1 MNIPLNIDWQQI
13 LLHLFNLVL
22 LFGIMY
28 FLLYKPVKNFMD
40 KRMNYYKDMDDK
52 AKKNLEDSE
61 KIKSDYETKLADA
74 DAEIAAKKAEAVEEA
89 SKNRKEIIDNARAE
103 GDEIVATAKKKAKE
117 EHDRM
122 LGETKKEITDMIS
135 VAATKIVGGED
146 VSDSFDSFLNAN
158 GK

>member
-135 VAATKIVGGED
+135 VAATKIV
-146 VSDSFDSFLNAN
+146 S
-158 GK
+158 